1 MGQAGVDG
9 KVVLKDAFTLDLT
22 LNPDFSQ
29 VESDE
34 PQVTV
39 NQRYEV
45 YFPEKRPFF
54 LDNAAYFKTPVQ
66 LFFSRRIVDP
76 TFRRA
81 AYRES
86 RQLVAR
92 RLVRRRRGARQE
104 RRSRQPAV

>member
-1 MGQAGVDG
+1 MP
-9 KVVLKDAFTLDLT
+9 FPLDLT

-45 YFPEKRPFF
+45 FFPEKRPFSS
-54 LDNAAYFKTPVQ
+54 DNAGYFKTPVQ
-66 LFFSRRIVDP
+66 LFSLAPDRRPHVWR
-76 TFRRA
+76 T
-81 AYRES
+81 AYRKS

-92 RLVRRRRGARQE
+92 RAVRRRRGARQE
-104 RRSRQPAV
+104 CSRRQFAA